1 MKNNKS
7 KQKDIKHPKWI
18 AAIKETVVLLVLLA
32 FFFFLKSNTVELFK
46 IPTGSMEPTLYGA
59 NEMGHGFGDHLLVLR
74 CAYGFSSKIK
84 IPFLNW
90 HVPLPEYRVMIPGMS
105 LPKTGDVVVFENPT
119 DERIDYIKRCAGTP
133 GDHVKIKDGHLF
145 INDKIV
151 TNSPATADYVYYTNA
166 GLLCDRFVTVKS
178 TVDSIID
185 KQLVAAV
192 KTNSH
197 VRNELF
203 LIRPKGNTKNL
214 NAEFAYAI
222 NRGGGLL
229 GRQFKDYIPQIMSIA
244 QRYNLDTIKD
254 SIIINGKPYRVIE
267 KQVENNTAEFDSV
280 TDTIISEI
288 VVPEKSFFMLGDNS
302 SASADSRYWGFA
314 PLELIKGKAWCIYL
328 PVKRI
333 RKIR

>member
-1 MKNNKS
+1 MKNNTE
-7 KQKDIKHPKWI
+7 KQKNVKHPKWV
-18 AAIKETVVLLVLLA
+18 AVIKETVVLILLLA

-59 NEMGHGFGDHLLVLR
+59 NEMGNGFGDHLLVLR

-90 HVPLPEYRVMIPGMS
+90 HVPLPDYRVMIPGMN

-133 GDHVKIKDGHLF
+133 GDHVKIKEGHLF

-166 GLLCDRFVTVKS
+166 GLLCDRFITVKS

-185 KQLVAAV
+185 KQLVAVV

-203 LIRPKGNTKNL
+203 SIRAKRKTENL
-214 NAEFAYAI
+214 NAAFASAI
-222 NRGGGLL
+222 NRGEGLL
-229 GRQFKDYIPQIMSIA
+229 GVQFKEYIPQIMSIV
-244 QRYNLDTIKD
+244 QRYHLDTIKD
-254 SIIINGKPYRVIE
+254 SILINGKPYRVIE
-267 KQVENNTAEFDSV
+267 KQVENNTAGFDSV

-288 VVPEKSFFMLGDNS
+288 VVPEKSYFMLGDNS
-302 SASADSRYWGFA
+302 SSSADSRYWGFA

-333 RKIR
+333 RMIR

>member
-1 MKNNKS
+1 MKNNTE
-7 KQKDIKHPKWI
+7 KQKIVKHPKWV
-18 AAIKETVVLLVLLA
+18 AVIKETVVLLFLLA

-59 NEMGHGFGDHLLVLR
+59 NEMGNGFGDHLLVLR

-133 GDHVKIKDGHLF
+133 GDHVKIKEGHLF

-185 KQLVAAV
+185 KQLVAV
-192 KTNSH
+192 IKTNSH

-203 LIRPKGNTKNL
+203 SIRAKRKTENL
-214 NAEFAYAI
+214 NAAFASAI
-222 NRGGGLL
+222 NRGEGLL
-229 GRQFKDYIPQIMSIA
+229 GVQFKDYIPQIMSIV
-244 QRYNLDTIKD
+244 QRYHLDTIKD
-254 SIIINGKPYRVIE
+254 SILINGKPYRVIE
-267 KQVENNTAEFDSV
+267 KEVENNTAGFDSV

-288 VVPEKSFFMLGDNS
+288 VVPEKSYFMLGDNS

-314 PLELIKGKAWCIYL
+314 PLKLIKGKAWCIYL